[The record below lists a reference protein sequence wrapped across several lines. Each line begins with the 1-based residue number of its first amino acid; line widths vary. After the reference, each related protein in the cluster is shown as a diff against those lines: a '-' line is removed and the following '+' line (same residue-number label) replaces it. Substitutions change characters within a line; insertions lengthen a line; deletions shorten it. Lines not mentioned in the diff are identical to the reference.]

1 MLDAIGRFI
10 LKLLKNMECQFFMIQ
25 DVAKIDGSYSIIG
38 KTKMKERFVVLWLL
52 VRQDW
57 FRNLKFSR
65 ITNNTN
71 QCVIIE

>member
-1 MLDAIGRFI
+1 
-10 LKLLKNMECQFFMIQ
+10 MIQ
-25 DVAKIDGSYSIIG
+25 EVAKIDGSDSIIG

-57 FRNLKFSR
+57 FRNLQFSH

-71 QCVIIE
+71 QSVIIE

>member
-1 MLDAIGRFI
+1 MQICFHTLKI
-10 LKLLKNMECQFFMIQ
+10 LTIHVISEIDQHYQLYWALLF
-25 DVAKIDGSYSIIG
+25 IG
-38 KTKMKERFVVLWLL
+38 KTKMKERFIVLSLL

-71 QCVIIE
+71 QCLIIE

>member
-1 MLDAIGRFI
+1 
-10 LKLLKNMECQFFMIQ
+10 MIHE
-25 DVAKIDGSYSIIG
+25 VVKIDSIDSFIG

-57 FRNLKFSR
+57 FRNPKFSR

>member
-1 MLDAIGRFI
+1 MGR
-10 LKLLKNMECQFFMIQ
+10 EFFMIHE
-25 DVAKIDGSYSIIG
+25 VVKIDSIDSFIG
-38 KTKMKERFVVLWLL
+38 KTKMKERFIVLWLL

-71 QCVIIE
+71 QCAIIE

>member
-25 DVAKIDGSYSIIG
+25 EVAKIDGNDSIIG

-52 VRQDW
+52 VR
-57 FRNLKFSR
+57 
-65 ITNNTN
+65 
-71 QCVIIE
+71 

>member
-1 MLDAIGRFI
+1 
-10 LKLLKNMECQFFMIQ
+10 MIQ

-38 KTKMKERFVVLWLL
+38 KTKIKERFVVLWLL